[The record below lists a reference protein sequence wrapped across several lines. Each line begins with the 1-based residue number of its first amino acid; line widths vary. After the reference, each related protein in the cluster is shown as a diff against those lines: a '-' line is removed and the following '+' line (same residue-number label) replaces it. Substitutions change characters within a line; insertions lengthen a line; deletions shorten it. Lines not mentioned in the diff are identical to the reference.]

1 MIAMVFSLSDI
12 DMDSAGVNA
21 ASVEDMRENA
31 CSAQSQEVWHD
42 SERCGMIVGGVA

>member
-21 ASVEDMRENA
+21 ASVE
-31 CSAQSQEVWHD
+31 VH
-42 SERCGMIVGGVA
+42 ERKCMLSTESGGVA